1 MQSPLTS
8 GFEREHDAM
17 SGELSSKFGMDGYL
31 VVEDIFPKALVD
43 EVYNAAEQNFN
54 EVLSCIECNR
64 LSFGVGIKM
73 GFKEIVQR
81 HPNRYEMPYKM
92 DDARFDF
99 VLRSTALRDLVAGI
113 LECDDFIVANRSLV
127 VSKPG
132 CTDQAWHS
140 DGPHM
145 SATQHLPCHVLN
157 VFVPLVDITSSNGP
171 TEFRPG
177 SHFYTRGDLAKSMFI
192 AKMKKQLRPLHA
204 PEIKRGSVLLVRL
217 FSVVG
222 VLLSSLWPCS
232 LITECYTEV
241 SPTCRIRC
249 GPYSCSPSPSRGT
262 R

>member
-31 VVEDIFPKALVD
+31 VVEDIFPQALVD

-217 FSVVG
+217 
-222 VLLSSLWPCS
+222 LHA
-232 LITECYTEV
+232 
-241 SPTCRIRC
+241 SPL
-249 GPYSCSPSPSRGT
+249 
-262 R
+262 